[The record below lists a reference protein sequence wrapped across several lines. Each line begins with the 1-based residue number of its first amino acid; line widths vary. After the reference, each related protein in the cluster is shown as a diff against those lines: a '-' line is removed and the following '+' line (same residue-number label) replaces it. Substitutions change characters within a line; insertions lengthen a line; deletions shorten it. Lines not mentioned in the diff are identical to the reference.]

1 VLAIAAVTEFWSLL
15 VLISDSK
22 VMSSPTE
29 TVLVTSPVGV
39 TVRVGNILG
48 SGEGTG
54 VVGTGDGTG
63 VGT

>member
-1 VLAIAAVTEFWSLL
+1 
-15 VLISDSK
+15 
-22 VMSSPTE
+22 MSSPTE
-29 TVLVTSPVGV
+29 TVLDSSSVGV
-39 TVRVGNILG
+39 KVRVGNILG